1 MNTITSKKYT
11 ASFILGLQKGYTTDL
26 LTKQDVVKAVQT
38 EQEQL
43 INTKQVYLSAT
54 VSCCTIVL
62 SGQVEPS
69 VKLEFINYPKFP
81 LIEQDFKT
89 NALHLAQQ
97 LLRRLKQNR
106 TVVVFDDEIVMLEE
120 TEEINSKIK
129 ISSEN

>member
-1 MNTITSKKYT
+1 MNTIKSKKYT

-43 INTKQVYLSAT
+43 INTKQVYLSAA
-54 VSCCTIVL
+54 VSCCDIVL

-81 LIEQDFKT
+81 LSEHDFKT
-89 NALHLAQQ
+89 YVLHLAKQ
-97 LLRRLKQNR
+97 LLKTLEQNR

-120 TEEINSKIK
+120 TEEINPKIK